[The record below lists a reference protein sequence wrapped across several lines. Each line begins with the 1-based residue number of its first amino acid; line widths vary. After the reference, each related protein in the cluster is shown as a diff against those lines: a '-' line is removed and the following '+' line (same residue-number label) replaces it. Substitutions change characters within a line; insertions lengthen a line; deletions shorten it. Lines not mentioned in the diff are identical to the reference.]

1 MVCLST
7 VGESYEFAAVSV
19 DTVTRYSPYLTEKLF
34 CDNLFKKDLNAE
46 QENPTDFFE
55 DVNLKSKED
64 SYQHTCLPYLDVRQ
78 AALSQK
84 TSFEV
89 APDVDNVTVS
99 ISNSSKWKVM
109 DMLQLRK

>member
-19 DTVTRYSPYLTEKLF
+19 DTVTRYSPYLTERLECRKIPLIS
-34 CDNLFKKDLNAE
+34 
-46 QENPTDFFE
+46 
-55 DVNLKSKED
+55 VRMSI
-64 SYQHTCLPYLDVRQ
+64 YLDVSQ

-99 ISNSSKWKVM
+99 ISTSSKWKVM